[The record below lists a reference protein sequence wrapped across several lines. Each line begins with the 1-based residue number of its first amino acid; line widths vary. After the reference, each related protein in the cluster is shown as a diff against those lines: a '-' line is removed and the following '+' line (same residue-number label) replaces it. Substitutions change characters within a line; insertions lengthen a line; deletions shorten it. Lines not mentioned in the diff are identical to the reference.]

1 MNLASVL
8 HPEELKVRGKGRRPG
23 NKKRNKQVV
32 LYMDPDEWETVE
44 WFIRFTKESGMP
56 MTAGQILKA
65 ATVVGCLPLG
75 PVFQLALLNHHPNS
89 VEKFTD
95 VLTATAQKASK
106 VFGKIMMDWVDEEI
120 SKGK

>member
-1 MNLASVL
+1 VL

-44 WFIRFTKESGMP
+44 WFIRFTKESGMQ

-65 ATVVGCLPLG
+65 AAVVGCLPLG